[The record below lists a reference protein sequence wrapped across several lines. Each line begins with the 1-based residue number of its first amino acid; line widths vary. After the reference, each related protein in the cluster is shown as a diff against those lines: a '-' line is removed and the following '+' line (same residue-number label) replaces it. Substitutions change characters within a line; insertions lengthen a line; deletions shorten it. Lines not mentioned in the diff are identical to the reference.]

1 MRTLRALAAIGLVLT
16 LAACGEDDGGSSD
29 SARSSRTEHNAADVA
44 FAADMIQHHA
54 QALSMVDLTMDRR
67 LDPEVQAL
75 ADDIRAAQAPEI
87 ERMSDW
93 LEEWGEEIPETVRDH
108 ANAHGD
114 GHDAGA
120 TGGDMPGMMSADEM
134 AELADAPDAE
144 FQEQWLETMKEH
156 HEGAVQMAEAQQ
168 EDGRYRPALDLAEEI
183 ATAQTEEIE
192 TIDALLSSQ

>member
-1 MRTLRALAAIGLVLT
+1 MRTLRALAAIGLVVT
-16 LAACGEDDGGSSD
+16 LAACGEDDGGSSE
-29 SARSSRTEHNAADVA
+29 SAPPSRTEHNAADVA
-44 FAADMIQHHA
+44 FAGDMIQHHA

-134 AELADAPDAE
+134 AALADAPDAA
-144 FQEQWLETMKEH
+144 FQEQWLEMMKEH
-156 HEGAVQMAEAQQ
+156 HEGAVEMAEAQQ

-192 TIDALLSSQ
+192 TIDALLSAQ